1 MPNQSSDIVQATLDE
16 LTRLHPKKIDLGLER
31 IERVLKK
38 LGNPHHLLPPTVHI
52 AGTNGKGS
60 TVAFLRAM
68 AEAQG
73 LKVHV
78 YTSPHLVHFKE
89 RIVVGSKMIDDESLV
104 DVLTR
109 VREAN
114 GSEPLSFF
122 EATTAAAFLAFS
134 ENAADMC
141 IIEVGLGGRFDA
153 TNVID
158 MPAACGITPIA
169 LDHAEFLGRDIAGI
183 AREKA
188 GIFKFNSVAFRGPQT
203 DLVEAVIEAEANKM
217 NTQLLQWGQDFRAYK
232 QQGRMVFENDSE
244 VMDLPAPGLMGD
256 HQYMNAGLA
265 IALARHMQISREAI
279 AKGLENVRW
288 RARMQNLTTGPLA
301 DKVNAIGGEL
311 WLDGG
316 HNPHAANAIAA
327 VIADLESR
335 TPRPLVLVTGM
346 LANKDVGGFLD
357 CYAGLAAHVIAV
369 DIPGHASLAAETL
382 AELASARNISSYT
395 ADNVE
400 KAVELAC
407 KIGGGQTA
415 TSIMPQI
422 APQTAPRVLICG
434 SLYLSGEVLKA
445 NG

>member
-1 MPNQSSDIVQATLDE
+1 MPDNSTDKVQHALDE
-16 LTRLHPKKIDLGLER
+16 LTRLHPKKIDLGLDR

-38 LGNPHHLLPPTVHI
+38 LGNPHDLLPPTVHI

-78 YTSPHLVHFKE
+78 YTSPHLVHFRE
-89 RIVVGSKMIDDESLV
+89 RIVVASEMITDEKLV

-114 GSEPLSFF
+114 GDQPLSFF

-134 ENAADMC
+134 ESPADMC

-153 TNVID
+153 TNVLD

-188 GIFKFNSVAFRGPQT
+188 GIFKFNCVGYRGPQT
-203 DLVEAVIEAEANKM
+203 DLVEAVLEAEANKM
-217 NTQLLQWGQDFRAYK
+217 NVQYSQWGQDFRAYK
-232 QQGRMVFENDSE
+232 QQGRLVFENDNE
-244 VMDLPAPGLMGD
+244 VMDLPAPGLIGD

-265 IALARHMQISREAI
+265 IVLARHMQISRDAI
-279 AKGLENVRW
+279 AKGLETVKW
-288 RARMQNLTTGPLA
+288 PARMQNLTSGPLPE
-301 DKVNAIGGEL
+301 KVKSIGGEL

-316 HNPHAANAIAA
+316 HNPHAANAISA
-327 VIADLESR
+327 VLADLESR
-335 TPRPLVLVTGM
+335 APRPLVLITGM

-357 CYAGLAAHVIAV
+357 CYAGLAAHIIAV

-382 AELASARNISSYT
+382 AELAGSRNIASYT
-395 ADNVE
+395 ADTINE
-400 KAVELAC
+400 AVKLAC
-407 KIGGGQTA
+407 NMKDGE
-415 TSIMPQI
+415 
-422 APQTAPRVLICG
+422 TAPRILICG
-434 SLYLSGEVLKA
+434 SLYLSGEVLKDNA
-445 NG
+445 

>member
-1 MPNQSSDIVQATLDE
+1 MSDLVQQALDE
-16 LTRLHPKKIDLGLER
+16 LTRLHPKRIDLGLER

-38 LGNPHHLLPPTVHI
+38 LGNPHQLLPPTVHI

-78 YTSPHLVHFKE
+78 YTSPHLVHFRE
-89 RIVVGSKMIDDESLV
+89 RIVVSSEMIQDDKLV

-109 VREAN
+109 VRKAN
-114 GSEPLSFF
+114 GDKPLSFF

-134 ENAADMC
+134 EAPADMC

-158 MPAACGITPIA
+158 MPAAAGITPIA

-183 AREKA
+183 AREKS
-188 GIFKFNSVAFRGPQT
+188 GIFKFNGVAFRGPQT

-217 NTQLLQWGQDFRAYK
+217 NIQLSQWGQDFRAYK
-232 QQGRMVFENDSE
+232 QQGRMVFESE
-244 VMDLPAPGLMGD
+244 NEVLDLPAPGLTGD

-265 IALARHMQISREAI
+265 TALALHMQISREAI
-279 AKGLENVRW
+279 AKGLETVKW
-288 RARMQNLTTGPLA
+288 PARMQNLTTGPLV
-301 DKVNAIGGEL
+301 DKVAAMDGEL

-316 HNPHAANAIAA
+316 HNPHAATAIAA
-327 VIADLESR
+327 VVADLESR
-335 TPRPLVLVTGM
+335 MPRPLVLITGM

-357 CYAGLAAHVIAV
+357 HYAGLAAHIIAV
-369 DIPGHASLAAETL
+369 DIPGHSSLASETL
-382 AELASARNISSYT
+382 AELATARNISSYI
-395 ADNVE
+395 ADSVDQ
-400 KAVELAC
+400 AVDMAC
-407 KIGGGQTA
+407 KMKDGK
-415 TSIMPQI
+415 
-422 APQTAPRVLICG
+422 TAPRILICG
-434 SLYLSGEVLKA
+434 SLYLSGVVLKD